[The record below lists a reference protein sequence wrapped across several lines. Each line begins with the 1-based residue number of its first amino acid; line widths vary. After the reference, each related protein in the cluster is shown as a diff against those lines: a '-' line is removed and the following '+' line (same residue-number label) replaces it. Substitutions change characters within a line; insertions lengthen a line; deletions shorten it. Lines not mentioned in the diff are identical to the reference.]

1 MVEPGSGSLRAQGPP
16 GLRVPQGSG
25 SPRAQ
30 GPSAGLRVRLPGSV
44 SPHPQAQGPHGLRV
58 SQGSGSPWG
67 KGPPGSGS
75 PWAQGPPRLRVP
87 QGSGFLRAQ
96 GPPGLRVPQGSGSLR
111 AQGLPPRLRVPL
123 GSGSLRAQGP
133 SAGPLGTAHH
143 PSWRSARAWQL
154 GHSPA
159 EAGGAGAGLTAEVRG
174 PPVHTHALVHAGLGV
189 GGHSIT

>member
-1 MVEPGSGSLRAQGPP
+1 MVEPGSGSPWAQGPPGSGSLRAQGPP

-75 PWAQGPPRLRVP
+75 PGLRVPMGSGSPQAQGPP
-87 QGSGFLRAQ
+87 GSGSLCR
-96 GPPGLRVPQGSGSLR
+96 PPGLRVPLQ
-111 AQGLPPRLRVPL
+111 A
-123 GSGSLRAQGP
+123 
-133 SAGPLGTAHH
+133 PLGTAHH
-143 PSWRSARAWQL
+143 PSWRSATAWQL